1 MEAVLEAVK
10 RSGKGKN
17 EARRLRAAGHV
28 PAVVYGAQK
37 AGDAIAPVQV
47 AVSPKEM
54 MRILHSASGVNTL
67 ITLNVAGEST
77 QRVLVRE
84 FQLDPVTQ
92 HLLHADFYRVNLERK
107 IAISVPIVLHGEP
120 KGVKQ
125 QDGVLEFLHKEIEVE
140 CLPTQIPEHV
150 DIDVSDLEL
159 GQAIYVRDIAA
170 NATWVPLSENDLML
184 VHVVSAKVVAEPAAE
199 AAAAAPGAAE
209 PEVAQRFIQLTL
221 RQPLG
226 EARDAD
232 VAGVLDDVRQGEPV
246 RLVDVVERAA
256 FRDVRAVVRIDHL
269 VHARAPGLDHPAGN
283 ERLQR

>member
-17 EARRLRAAGHV
+17 EARRLRAAGQL

-37 AGDAIAPVQV
+37 AGDAIAPTQV

-54 MRILHSASGVNTL
+54 MRILHSSSGANTL

-84 FQLDPVTQ
+84 YQLDPVTQ

-107 IAISVPIVLHGEP
+107 IAIMVPIVLHGEA

-150 DIDVSDLEL
+150 DVDVSELEV
-159 GQAIYVRDIAA
+159 GQAIYVKDIAA
-170 NATWVPLSENDLML
+170 NAAWVALSDSDLML
-184 VHVVSAKVVAEPAAE
+184 VHVVSAKVVAETPAE
-199 AAAAAPGAAE
+199 GAAGAVAAAE
-209 PEVAQRFIQLTL
+209 PEVAKKGKTDKE
-221 RQPLG
+221 P
-226 EARDAD
+226 EAKDK
-232 VAGVLDDVRQGEPV
+232 PKK
-246 RLVDVVERAA
+246 
-256 FRDVRAVVRIDHL
+256 
-269 VHARAPGLDHPAGN
+269 
-283 ERLQR
+283 

>member
-17 EARRLRAAGHV
+17 EARRLRAAGQL

-37 AGDAIAPVQV
+37 AGDAIAPVQL

-84 FQLDPVTQ
+84 YQLDPVTQ

-107 IAISVPIVLHGEP
+107 IAVKVPIVLHGEP

-150 DIDVSDLEL
+150 DVDVSDLEL

-170 NATWVPLSENDLML
+170 KATWVPLSDNDLML
-184 VHVVSAKVVAEPAAE
+184 VHVVSAKVVAEPAAD
-199 AAAAAPGAAE
+199 AAVAAPGAAAE
-209 PEVAQRFIQLTL
+209 PEVAKKGKTDK
-221 RQPLG
+221 P
-226 EARDAD
+226 AD
-232 VAGVLDDVRQGEPV
+232 DKDKPKK
-246 RLVDVVERAA
+246 
-256 FRDVRAVVRIDHL
+256 
-269 VHARAPGLDHPAGN
+269 
-283 ERLQR
+283 

>member
-1 MEAVLEAVK
+1 MEAILEAVK

-107 IAISVPIVLHGEP
+107 IAINVPIVLHGEA

-150 DIDVSDLEL
+150 DIDVSELEL

-170 NATWVPLSENDLML
+170 NATWVPLSDNDLML
-184 VHVVSAKVVAEPAAE
+184 VHVVSAKVVVEPVAE
-199 AAAAAPGAAE
+199 AVAAAPGAAAAAE
-209 PEVAQRFIQLTL
+209 PEVAKKGKTDKDGDEKDK
-221 RQPLG
+221 PKK
-226 EARDAD
+226 
-232 VAGVLDDVRQGEPV
+232 
-246 RLVDVVERAA
+246 
-256 FRDVRAVVRIDHL
+256 
-269 VHARAPGLDHPAGN
+269 
-283 ERLQR
+283 

>member
-17 EARRLRAAGHV
+17 EARRLRAAGQL

-37 AGDAIAPVQV
+37 AGDAIAPVQL

-54 MRILHSASGVNTL
+54 MRILHSSSGVNTL

-84 FQLDPVTQ
+84 YQLDPVTQ

-107 IAISVPIVLHGEP
+107 IAVKVPIVLHGEP

-150 DIDVSDLEL
+150 DVDVSELEL

-184 VHVVSAKVVAEPAAE
+184 VHVVSAKAAVEPAAD
-199 AAAAAPGAAE
+199 AAAAAPGAAVE
-209 PEVAQRFIQLTL
+209 PEVAKKGKTDK
-221 RQPLG
+221 PG
-226 EARDAD
+226 
-232 VAGVLDDVRQGEPV
+232 DDKDKPKK
-246 RLVDVVERAA
+246 
-256 FRDVRAVVRIDHL
+256 
-269 VHARAPGLDHPAGN
+269 
-283 ERLQR
+283 

>member
-17 EARRLRAAGHV
+17 EARRLRAAGQL

-37 AGDAIAPVQV
+37 AGDAIAPTQV

-54 MRILHSASGVNTL
+54 MRILHSSSGANTL

-84 FQLDPVTQ
+84 YQLDPVTQ

-107 IAISVPIVLHGEP
+107 IAIMVPIVLHGEA

-140 CLPTQIPEHV
+140 CLPTQIPEH
-150 DIDVSDLEL
+150 IDVDVSELEL
-159 GQAIYVRDIAA
+159 GQAIYVKDIAA
-170 NATWVPLSENDLML
+170 NATWVALSDNDLML
-184 VHVVSAKVVAEPAAE
+184 VHVVSAKVVAETPAEGAT
-199 AAAAAPGAAE
+199 AAVAAAE
-209 PEVAQRFIQLTL
+209 PEVAKKGKTDKE
-221 RQPLG
+221 P
-226 EARDAD
+226 EAKDK
-232 VAGVLDDVRQGEPV
+232 PKK
-246 RLVDVVERAA
+246 
-256 FRDVRAVVRIDHL
+256 
-269 VHARAPGLDHPAGN
+269 
-283 ERLQR
+283 

>member
-1 MEAVLEAVK
+1 MEVILEAVK

-17 EARRLRAAGHV
+17 EARRLRAAGQL

-37 AGDAIAPVQV
+37 AGDAIAPVQL

-54 MRILHSASGVNTL
+54 MRILHSSSGVNTL

-84 FQLDPVTQ
+84 YQLDPVTEQ
-92 HLLHADFYRVNLERK
+92 LLHADFYRVNLERK
-107 IAISVPIVLHGEP
+107 IAVKVPIVLHGEP

-150 DIDVSDLEL
+150 DVDVSDLEL

-170 NATWVPLSENDLML
+170 NATWVALSEHDLML
-184 VHVVSAKVVAEPAAE
+184 VHVVSAKVAVEPAAD
-199 AAAAAPGAAE
+199 AAVAAPGAAAE
-209 PEVAQRFIQLTL
+209 PEVAKKGKTDK
-221 RQPLG
+221 PG
-226 EARDAD
+226 
-232 VAGVLDDVRQGEPV
+232 DDKDKPKK
-246 RLVDVVERAA
+246 
-256 FRDVRAVVRIDHL
+256 
-269 VHARAPGLDHPAGN
+269 
-283 ERLQR
+283 